1 MTMRKNPTVSVI
13 IPTYNRANL
22 IEKAIRNVLNQ
33 TYQDFEIIVID
44 DGSTDNTREIIRSFN
59 DKRVKYIKKYKKNK
73 GISVARNVGIKMARG
88 KYFALLD
95 SDDEWLPEKLDKQI
109 KILQDGSSELGV
121 VYSNLCYID
130 ENGKNM
136 NKLRNPKK
144 EGYIYEDLL
153 GENYV
158 GPPSTLLIRKECFH
172 KVGLFD
178 NLLNAMEDWDMWI
191 RIAKYYRFSLIKI
204 PLVKYRLHSN
214 QLSINL
220 RVKNIAANRILV
232 KYANELEIRRG
243 AHSKHYFYMGN
254 RFCHMEKTKEGQ
266 RYLLKAISL
275 CPFYIRYYISMF
287 GSLFGPKCFI
297 YFVNIKRCLT
307 MIIMKHIG
315 KIRKINLNS
324 L

>member
-1 MTMRKNPTVSVI
+1 MVKNPTVSVI

-22 IEKAIRNVLNQ
+22 MKEAIKSVLKQ

-44 DGSTDNTREIIRSFN
+44 DGSTDNIEETVKGFNNFKIR
-59 DKRVKYIKKYKKNK
+59 YICHTDNQ
-73 GISVARNVGIKMARG
+73 GVSAARNTGIRASRG
-88 KYFALLD
+88 KYIALLD

-109 KILQDGSSELGV
+109 KILQDGSPKLGV
-121 VYSNLCYID
+121 VYSDLLYID
-130 ENGKNM
+130 ENGKSM
-136 NKLRNPKK
+136 NKLRNRKK

-158 GPPSTLLIRKECFH
+158 GPPSTLLVRKECFH

-178 NLLNAMEDWDMWI
+178 DLVDTMEDWDMSI
-191 RIAKYYRFSLIKI
+191 RIAKYYRFSHIKI
-204 PLVKYRLHSN
+204 PLVN
-214 QLSINL
+214 
-220 RVKNIAANRILV
+220 ANRILV

-243 AHSKHYFYMGN
+243 AHSKHYFHIGN
-254 RFCHMEKTKEGQ
+254 RFCHMEKTKDGQ

-275 CPFYIRYYISMF
+275 YPFYIRYYICMF

-297 YFVNIKRCLT
+297 FFVNIKGCFTR
-307 MIIMKHIG
+307 IIVKHIA

>member
-1 MTMRKNPTVSVI
+1 MVKNPTVSVI

-22 IEKAIRNVLNQ
+22 IGKAIKSVLKQ
-33 TYQDFEIIVID
+33 TYQDFEIIVVD
-44 DGSTDNTREIIRSFN
+44 DGSTDNTGEIIRSFK
-59 DKRVKYIKKYKKNK
+59 DKRVKYIEKYKKNK
-73 GISVARNVGIKMARG
+73 GISVARNIGIKMARG
-88 KYFALLD
+88 KYFAFLD
-95 SDDEWLPEKLDKQI
+95 SDDEWLSEKLSKQI
-109 KILQDGSSELGV
+109 KVLQYESPEVGA
-121 VYSNLCYID
+121 VYSNLCYMD
-130 ENGKNM
+130 ENGKNT

-153 GENYV
+153 GKNYV

-172 KVGLFD
+172 RVGLFD
-178 NLLNAMEDWDMWI
+178 DLLNAQEDWDMWI
-191 RIAKYYRFSLIKI
+191 RIAKYYRFALIKI

-214 QLSINL
+214 QLSKNL
-220 RVKNIAANRILV
+220 GVKIITANRILV

-243 AHSKHYFYMGN
+243 AHSKHYFYIGN
-254 RFCHMEKTKEGQ
+254 RFCHMGKTKEGQ

-275 CPFYIRYYISMF
+275 YPFCIRYYICIV

-307 MIIMKHIG
+307 RTIVKHIG
-315 KIRKINLNS
+315 KIRKTILNS

>member
-1 MTMRKNPTVSVI
+1 MVKNPTVSVI

-22 IEKAIRNVLNQ
+22 MKEAIKSVLKQ

-44 DGSTDNTREIIRSFN
+44 DGSTANIEETVKGFNNFKIR
-59 DKRVKYIKKYKKNK
+59 YICHTNNQ
-73 GISVARNVGIKMARG
+73 GVSAARNTGIRVSRG
-88 KYFALLD
+88 KYIALLD

-109 KILQDGSSELGV
+109 KILQDGSPKLGV
-121 VYSNLCYID
+121 VYSDLLYID
-130 ENGKNM
+130 ENGKSM
-136 NKLRNPKK
+136 NKLRNRKK

-158 GPPSTLLIRKECFH
+158 GPPSTLLVRKECFH

-178 NLLNAMEDWDMWI
+178 DLVDTMEDWDMSI
-191 RIAKYYRFSLIKI
+191 RIAKYYIFSHIKI

-214 QLSINL
+214 QFSKNL

-232 KYANELEIRRG
+232 KYANELEIRRV
-243 AHSKHYFYMGN
+243 AHSKHYFHIGN

-275 CPFYIRYYISMF
+275 YPFYIRYYICMF

-297 YFVNIKRCLT
+297 FFVDIKGYLT
-307 MIIMKHIG
+307 RIIVKHIA

>member
-1 MTMRKNPTVSVI
+1 MIKNPTVSVI

-22 IEKAIRNVLNQ
+22 IEKAIGSVLNQ

-44 DGSTDNTREIIRSFN
+44 DGSTDNTREIIRSFK
-59 DKRVKYIKKYKKNK
+59 DKRVKYVKKYKKNK
-73 GISVARNVGIKMARG
+73 GSSVARNIGIKIARG

-109 KILQDGSSELGV
+109 KILQDGSPELGV

-172 KVGLFD
+172 QVGLFD

-204 PLVKYRLHSN
+204 PIVKYRLHSN

-275 CPFYIRYYISMF
+275 CPFYIRYYICMF

-307 MIIMKHIG
+307 RIIVKHIG
-315 KIRKINLNS
+315 KIRKINLNR